1 MQSIQLIFDDAP
13 ENIQVPDSLRHHKV
27 EVTFRELDV
36 KNIETTLYN
45 EEDIDSICGVI
56 KAPHTVSLEQMDNA
70 VKQRGGH
77 L

>member
-45 EEDIDSICGVI
+45 E
-56 KAPHTVSLEQMDNA
+56 
-70 VKQRGGH
+70 
-77 L
+77 